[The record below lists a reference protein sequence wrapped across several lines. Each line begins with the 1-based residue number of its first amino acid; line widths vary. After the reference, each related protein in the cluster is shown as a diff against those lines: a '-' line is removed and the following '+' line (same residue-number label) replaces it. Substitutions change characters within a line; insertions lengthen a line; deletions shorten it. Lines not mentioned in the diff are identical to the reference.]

1 MRNLHKALIAV
12 FCSGVFITGIGTGS
26 SFSEFSSFA
35 YSGRTMIG
43 DVKMTTENL
52 DYSFQLQEEQ
62 KLRIYGN
69 YYFHRHSA
77 DSTEILPDE
86 TVPENTI
93 RFQITYNV
101 KAVAPYLRY
110 SDKESDDPYVGIE
123 FDYLLDDMELFMAGK
138 DQLLEDIRNRQIGSY
153 DTVSV
158 ERIRIFVNPASI
170 DLVTMD

>member
-12 FCSGVFITGIGTGS
+12 FCSGI

-138 DQLLEDIRNRQIGSY
+138 DQLLEDIKNRQIGSY

>member
-1 MRNLHKALIAV
+1 
-12 FCSGVFITGIGTGS
+12 
-26 SFSEFSSFA
+26 
-35 YSGRTMIG
+35 MIG

-86 TVPENTI
+86 AVPENTI
-93 RFQITYNV
+93 RFQITYTA

-138 DQLLEDIRNRQIGSY
+138 DQLLEDIKNRQIGSY

>member
-1 MRNLHKALIAV
+1 M
-12 FCSGVFITGIGTGS
+12 
-26 SFSEFSSFA
+26 
-35 YSGRTMIG
+35 
-43 DVKMTTENL
+43 KMTTENL

-138 DQLLEDIRNRQIGSY
+138 DQLLEDIKNRQIGSY

>member
-12 FCSGVFITGIGTGS
+12 FCSGVFITGIGTGI

-69 YYFHRHSA
+69 YYFTDTRL
-77 DSTEILPDE
+77 IPQ
-86 TVPENTI
+86 
-93 RFQITYNV
+93 RFYRMRPFRRTPFVFRSPIT
-101 KAVAPYLRY
+101 
-110 SDKESDDPYVGIE
+110 
-123 FDYLLDDMELFMAGK
+123 
-138 DQLLEDIRNRQIGSY
+138 
-153 DTVSV
+153 
-158 ERIRIFVNPASI
+158 
-170 DLVTMD
+170 

>member
-12 FCSGVFITGIGTGS
+12 FCSGVFITGIGTGI

-69 YYFHRHSA
+69 YYFHIHSA

-138 DQLLEDIRNRQIGSY
+138 DQLLEDIKNRQIGSY

>member
-1 MRNLHKALIAV
+1 M
-12 FCSGVFITGIGTGS
+12 
-26 SFSEFSSFA
+26 
-35 YSGRTMIG
+35 
-43 DVKMTTENL
+43 KMTTENL

-138 DQLLEDIRNRQIGSY
+138 DQFLEDIRNRQIGSY

>member
-12 FCSGVFITGIGTGS
+12 FCSGVFITGIGTGI

-110 SDKESDDPYVGIE
+110 
-123 FDYLLDDMELFMAGK
+123 
-138 DQLLEDIRNRQIGSY
+138 
-153 DTVSV
+153 
-158 ERIRIFVNPASI
+158 
-170 DLVTMD
+170 

>member
-12 FCSGVFITGIGTGS
+12 FCSGVFITGIGTGI

-93 RFQITYNV
+93 RFQITYNEQ
-101 KAVAPYLRY
+101 AVSPYLRD
-110 SDKESDDPYVGIE
+110 SEQESEDPFVGIE
-123 FDYLLDDMELFMAGK
+123 FAYLQNDMELFLAGK
-138 DQLLEDIRNRQIGSY
+138 EQLLDDIKNRRIGSY
-153 DTVSV
+153 ETVSV
-158 ERIRIFVNPASI
+158 ERIRIFVNPASA
-170 DLVTMD
+170 DLVIMD

>member
-1 MRNLHKALIAV
+1 
-12 FCSGVFITGIGTGS
+12 
-26 SFSEFSSFA
+26 
-35 YSGRTMIG
+35 MIG

>member
-1 MRNLHKALIAV
+1 M
-12 FCSGVFITGIGTGS
+12 
-26 SFSEFSSFA
+26 
-35 YSGRTMIG
+35 
-43 DVKMTTENL
+43 KMTTENL

>member
-1 MRNLHKALIAV
+1 MRNIHKALIAV
-12 FCSGVFITGIGTGS
+12 FCSGIFITGIGTGIAL
-26 SFSEFSSFA
+26 SEFSSFA
-35 YSGRTMIG
+35 YSGKTTIG
-43 DVKMTTENL
+43 DVKMVTENL
-52 DYSFQLQEEQ
+52 DYSFQLQEDQ

-69 YYFHRHSA
+69 YFFYSHSGNP
-77 DSTEILPDE
+77 TKIIPDE
-86 TVPENTI
+86 TVPENTV

-138 DQLLEDIRNRQIGSY
+138 DQLLEDIKNRQIGSY